1 MAGSVIIIGAGIAGL
16 ATGVYAQ
23 LNGYDAAIFELHD
36 KPGGVCTGWQRR
48 GFTFEGCLHA
58 LAGTGKT
65 SALRK
70 IWRDLGVDFDSWP
83 VIHHHELVRIE
94 DESGKTLVL
103 HTDPAKLEAHLLELS
118 GADAKLIR
126 EFVGAVRRARGMD
139 FFSAQMA
146 GSAGMLRL
154 LPYLPLVGK
163 WGKVNLGQLGDQFQD
178 PFLRRAMRLIQYSM
192 PVVPSVVPLAFL
204 AGMRD
209 GDMGFPQGGST
220 AFARA
225 IANRFADLGGQ
236 LHYRARVVKILT
248 QAGRAV
254 GIQLAD
260 GSEHHADVIVSSAD
274 GRSTIYDL
282 LGGQFKD
289 ARIDDYYTKR
299 APMGPQSFAVHVSFG
314 VARQLPK
321 DQHALVLLAGNGVTD
336 PYAMP
341 EIAGTARDHLDVE
354 MYGFDASLA
363 PAGKSVIKVVLES
376 DYDYWHQL
384 RTRSLDEY
392 RAEKDR
398 TARSVLDW
406 LERRFPGIK
415 EQVEVT
421 DVATPL
427 TTERYT
433 ASYRGLQA
441 WGASEAVSP
450 IAKGFTRTLPG
461 LAGFH
466 MAGQWGE
473 ATIGIST
480 AATAGR
486 RVVQQ
491 LCRQDGRR
499 FRSG

>member
-16 ATGVYAQ
+16 ATGVYAR
-23 LNGYDAAIFELHD
+23 LNGYDAEIFELHD

-58 LAGTGKT
+58 LAGTGKN

-83 VIHHHELVRIE
+83 VIHHQELVRIE
-94 DESGKTLVL
+94 DESGKTMIM
-103 HTDPAKLEAHLLELS
+103 HTDPADLEAHLVGLS
-118 GADAKLIR
+118 PVDADLSRQFA
-126 EFVGAVRRARGMD
+126 GAVRRARGMD

-163 WGKVNLGQLGDQFQD
+163 WGKVNLGQFADQFKD

-192 PVVPSVVPLAFL
+192 PVVPSVVSMAFL
-204 AGMRD
+204 AGMQD
-209 GDMGFPQGGST
+209 GDLGFPQGGSA

-225 IANRFADLGGQ
+225 IATRFTDLGGQ
-236 LHYRARVVKILT
+236 LHYRARVAKILT
-248 QAGRAV
+248 QSGRAV

-260 GSEHHADVIVSSAD
+260 GSEHHADTIVSAAD

-282 LGGQFKD
+282 LDGEFRD
-289 ARIDDYYTKR
+289 AKIDEYYTKR
-299 APMGPQSFAVHVSFG
+299 APMGPQAFAVHVCFG
-314 VARQLPK
+314 VARQLPT
-321 DQHALVLLAGNGVTD
+321 DQHALVLLAAGGEAD
-336 PYAMP
+336 PAEIP
-341 EIAGTARDHLDVE
+341 EIAGTVRDHLDVE
-354 MYGFDASLA
+354 MYGFDPTLA
-363 PAGKSVIKVVLES
+363 PAGKSAIKVVLES
-376 DYDYWHQL
+376 DYDYWHEI
-384 RTRSLDEY
+384 RMRGIAEY

-398 TARSVLDW
+398 TAQSVLDW
-406 LERRFPGIK
+406 LEKQFPGIR

-466 MAGQWGE
+466 MAGQWSE

-491 LCRQDGRR
+491 LCRQDGRK
-499 FRSG
+499 FKSS